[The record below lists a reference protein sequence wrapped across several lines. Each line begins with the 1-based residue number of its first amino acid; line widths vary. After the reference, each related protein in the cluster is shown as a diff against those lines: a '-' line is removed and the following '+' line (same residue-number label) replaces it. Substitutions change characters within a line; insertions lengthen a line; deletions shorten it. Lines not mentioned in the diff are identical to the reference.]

1 MLSEEE
7 IKQIRS
13 FNRQY
18 VIKLGILNKPNYAT
32 NLSWAERRIMI
43 EIGVNHLTT
52 PMSISKKLNLDKS
65 YTSRLINHLVKKGL
79 VIKTPSPKDS
89 RSVELSM
96 TDEGIKTFNAINT
109 ESNHQVEEMIAK
121 LSENDQQKFFEC
133 IKTAKNLLFK

>member
-1 MLSEEE
+1 MLSEKE

-18 VIKLGILNKPNYAT
+18 VIKLGILNKPDYTT

-43 EIGVNHLTT
+43 EIGINHLTT

-65 YTSRLINHLVKKGL
+65 YTSRLINHLVKKDL
-79 VIKTPSPKDS
+79 VIKSPSSKDS

-96 TDEGIKTFNAINT
+96 TAKGIKTFNAINT

-121 LSENDQQKFFEC
+121 LNEKDQQKFFDC